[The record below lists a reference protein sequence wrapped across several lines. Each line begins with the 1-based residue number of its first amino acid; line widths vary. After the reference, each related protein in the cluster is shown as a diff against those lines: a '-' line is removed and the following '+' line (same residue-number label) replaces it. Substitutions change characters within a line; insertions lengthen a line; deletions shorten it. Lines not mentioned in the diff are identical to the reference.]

1 MQDRTRKP
9 WARSRSRKTRFDAP
23 RLSGLSSREAAQAAA
38 PYLHGRLASVEQRGT
53 LTVSHE
59 ERVAVLAA
67 KLAELD
73 ADLERSHAQNAEQSG
88 SLKALPPIENV
99 TQKH

>member
-1 MQDRTRKP
+1 M
-9 WARSRSRKTRFDAP
+9 
-23 RLSGLSSREAAQAAA
+23 
-38 PYLHGRLASVEQRGT
+38 
-53 LTVSHE
+53 SHE